1 MATYDEMNPAERRQ
15 LMETLGSLSGLQQ
28 GPNGARP
35 NGSHYEYDPGLK
47 RTVEV
52 TASGERFPVAL
63 VDGKLVRD
71 SGNSALRKGEAA

>member
-1 MATYDEMNPAERRQ
+1 MATYDEMTPAERQQ
-15 LMETLGSLSGLQQ
+15 LTETLASLSGLQQ
-28 GPNGARP
+28 GPNGASP
-35 NGSHYEYDPGLK
+35 NGIHYEYDPVLK

-71 SGNSALRKGEAA
+71 SEKAALRKGEAA